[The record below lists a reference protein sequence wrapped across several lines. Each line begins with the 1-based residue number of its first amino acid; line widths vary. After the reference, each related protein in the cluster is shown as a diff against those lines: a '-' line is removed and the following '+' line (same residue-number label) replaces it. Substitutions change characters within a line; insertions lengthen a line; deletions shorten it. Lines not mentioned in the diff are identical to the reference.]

1 MKKSFI
7 KRNTKNAGFTLV
19 ETLVAIAILMI
30 AIAGPLTVA
39 EKGLSAAIY
48 ARDKLI
54 GSYLAQDGMEAIK
67 NIVDT
72 NEIYIGSTANSDVS
86 DHWITYGGVDLA
98 NVSAGCNYN
107 PITKIG
113 NICTID
119 TVSNPNSFIINHCLS
134 ASDPSSCSPL
144 NLSPSGY
151 VQGGTSPTT
160 PFTRYFYVQPFTVSG
175 GGNGGADNAANI
187 VMTVTWPGDVVGG
200 GGVILEDTMFDTP
213 LQ

>member
-7 KRNTKNAGFTLV
+7 KRNTKNTGFTLV

-72 NEIYIGSTANSDVS
+72 NELNGNQQMFLMVGFMMHKHLILSWSVA
-86 DHWITYGGVDLA
+86 
-98 NVSAGCNYN
+98 
-107 PITKIG
+107 PII
-113 NICTID
+113 
-119 TVSNPNSFIINHCLS
+119 P
-134 ASDPSSCSPL
+134 
-144 NLSPSGY
+144 
-151 VQGGTSPTT
+151 
-160 PFTRYFYVQPFTVSG
+160 
-175 GGNGGADNAANI
+175 
-187 VMTVTWPGDVVGG
+187 
-200 GGVILEDTMFDTP
+200 VILMSMLVTLILLP
-213 LQ
+213 VR